1 MEWKKDKVISS
12 LYRRERQSKSVWAVR
27 ARVKGGGTV
36 TVTLGNADLISS
48 VEARQLAKRELAKM
62 SQGINPNAERKHAK
76 KVSKARGFT
85 LAQAV
90 EQYSELAHW
99 KPKTRQDALSTL
111 QRRFGDWYKRPLADI
126 SRDDCLTR
134 FQEIKKE
141 VLLKKTRI
149 DKRRVTESLA
159 VTIPNNEV
167 GLGEAQR
174 AFRYLSAVF
183 NSFSSDDAA
192 GEKLLPKG
200 NPVLVLKDKK
210 VRRALKPKEIFLNA
224 EQRDS
229 LYFDLRVCSHPEY
242 KGPIQEEDADLAWLL
257 MHTGLR
263 LEEALQMKWVNIDF
277 KQKTFTAIDT
287 KNHTN
292 HTLPMTSAT
301 EHLFKRRFAER
312 ANLKYGLKS
321 LYVFPSPLSDKQPMS
336 ASRTFDRLSEAIGFK
351 FTAHD
356 LRRTVA
362 TVADECGYDLDAIGK
377 ILNHKKKG
385 VTARYIQNTHQR
397 LKAILEDVQNNLFS
411 EPDFIDDDHSIFD

>member
-1 MEWKKDKVISS
+1 MEWIKDKVMPS
-12 LYRRERQSKSVWAVR
+12 LYRRERQSKSVWAIR
-27 ARVKGGGTV
+27 ARVKGGNAV
-36 TVTLGNADLISS
+36 TVTLGNADLISA
-48 VEARQLAKRELAKM
+48 VEARQLAKRELAKL
-62 SQGINPNAERKHAK
+62 SQGINPNAERKQAK
-76 KVSKARGFT
+76 RVSKARGFS
-85 LAQAV
+85 LGQAI
-90 EQYSELAHW
+90 EQYAELAHW

-111 QRRFGDWYKRPLADI
+111 QRRFGDWYRRPLADI
-126 SRDDCLTR
+126 DRDDCLKR
-134 FQEIKKE
+134 FQEIKRE
-141 VLLKKTRI
+141 VAAKKARI
-149 DKRRVTESLA
+149 DKRRLAESLD

-192 GEKLLPKG
+192 GEKLMPKG

-224 EQRDS
+224 EQREN
-229 LYFDLRVCSHPEY
+229 LYYELQICSHSDY
-242 KGPIQEEDADLAWLL
+242 QGLVQTEDADLAWLL

-263 LEEALQMKWVNIDF
+263 LEEALQMKWANVDF
-277 KQKTFTAIDT
+277 KQKIFTALDT
-287 KNHTN
+287 KNRTN

-301 EHLFKRRFAER
+301 ESMFKRRYKER
-312 ANLKYGLKS
+312 SNLKYGLRS
-321 LYVFPSPLSDKQPMS
+321 PYVYPSPLSDKSPMS

-362 TVADECGYDLDAIGK
+362 TVADGCGYDLDAIGK

-385 VTARYIQNTHQR
+385 VTASYIQTNHER
-397 LKAILEDVQNNLFS
+397 LKGILEAIQNNLFD
-411 EPDFIDDDHSIFD
+411 EPRDVDF